1 MCAVD
6 INEADKIYT
15 TEHIWPTSFWTQYQ
29 MLAWRQFKQSRGH
42 ILHKFDIIH
51 SLFIA
56 LVAGA
61 VYFQTELSYRTLRDK
76 MGTVSRIENGICS

>member
-1 MCAVD
+1 VCAVD

-15 TEHIWPTSFWTQYQ
+15 TEHIWPTSFWTQHQ
-29 MLAWRQFKQSRGH
+29 MLTWRQFKQSRAH
-42 ILHKFDIIH
+42 IFHKFDIMH

-56 LVAGA
+56 FVAGT

-76 MGTVSRIENGICS
+76 MGTVSRVENGIYS

>member
-1 MCAVD
+1 MALN
-6 INEADKIYT
+6 INQSIFA
-15 TEHIWPTSFWTQYQ
+15 PFSFWTQYQ

-51 SLFIA
+51 SLLIA